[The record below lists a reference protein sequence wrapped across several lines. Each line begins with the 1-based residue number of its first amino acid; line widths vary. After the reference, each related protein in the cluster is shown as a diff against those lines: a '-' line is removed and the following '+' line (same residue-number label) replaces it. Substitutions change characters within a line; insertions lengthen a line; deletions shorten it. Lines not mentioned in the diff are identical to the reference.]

1 MPTRTTKRD
10 FRQLGDLGVDEILQL
25 LNHAVAMKNQ
35 RSMGARR
42 KPLEGRSVALIFEK
56 PSTRT
61 RVSFEVGVYELGGHP
76 VVMSVKDSQLGRGE
90 SIEDTART
98 LSGYVHAIVMRTFG
112 RERLDAMARA
122 ASVPVIN
129 ALTDDAHPCQILADL
144 LTVLEVK
151 RQLRGLRYAWIGDGN
166 NVARSWAEAAGLLGL
181 DLVMATPEEYAIP
194 SKELPE
200 GVTVVRDPKEAARAA
215 DVVITDVW
223 TSMGQEAETLR
234 RQAAFE
240 GYCVNRE
247 LMKGAH
253 PGAIVL
259 HCLPAHRGEEIG
271 AEYLDGPE
279 AVVWTEAENRLH
291 AQKALLEHLLR

>member
-122 ASVPVIN
+122 ATVPVIN

-181 DLVMATPEEYAIP
+181 DLVMATTEGRPIYYRNDTPRTGANHH
-194 SKELPE
+194 LTLRLRQPE
-200 GVTVVRDPKEAARAA
+200 GA
-215 DVVITDVW
+215 
-223 TSMGQEAETLR
+223 
-234 RQAAFE
+234 
-240 GYCVNRE
+240 NRY
-247 LMKGAH
+247 A
-253 PGAIVL
+253 
-259 HCLPAHRGEEIG
+259 IG
-271 AEYLDGPE
+271 AEVRVGGVVLHVEGPTVRCAMPLRAQPGGLAKE
-279 AVVWTEAENRLH
+279 PGIFQALSELNELAPNHLGLYCSVAEPGTVAVGDAISLFG
-291 AQKALLEHLLR
+291 